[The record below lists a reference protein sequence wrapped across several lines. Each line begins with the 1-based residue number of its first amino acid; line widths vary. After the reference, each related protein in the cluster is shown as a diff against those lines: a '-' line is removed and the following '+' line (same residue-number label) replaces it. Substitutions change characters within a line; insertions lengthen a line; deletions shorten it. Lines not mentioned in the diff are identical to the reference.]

1 MFNTPFM
8 SKLLTDATRLCLL
21 STLLLASQIVLAE
34 DTLSSKAS
42 AQKTVLITGANR
54 GLGLEFARQFTQL
67 GYTVIGT
74 ARNPEKAIE
83 LKALGVI
90 VVALDVTDSE
100 SVASMAE
107 SLKGT
112 AIDILVNNAGVIGNP
127 QENFKSFDFDQAL
140 LTYNINSLGPMR
152 VTQALYHNLLAGK
165 EKKVIQITSILGS
178 IENNSG
184 GYYDYR
190 ASKAAL
196 NTMNKSLAIELE
208 SEGFTCVVLHPGWV
222 KTDLGGQGAPLEP
235 AQSIKGMLT
244 VIQGLEDDDNGKFY
258 DYRGNAIA
266 W

>member
-1 MFNTPFM
+1 MIKSIVTLKVF
-8 SKLLTDATRLCLL
+8 LLFVILIPLQAAAHEVMTEKNA
-21 STLLLASQIVLAE
+21 
-34 DTLSSKAS
+34 

-67 GYTVIGT
+67 GYTVIAT
-74 ARNPEKAIE
+74 ARSPEKATE
-83 LKALGVI
+83 LKALGVS
-90 VVALDVTDSE
+90 VVALDVADSE

-112 AIDILVNNAGVIGNP
+112 PIDILVNNAGVKGYS
-127 QENFKSFDFDQAL
+127 QENFKSMDFDKAMM
-140 LTYNINSLGPMR
+140 TFNINTMGPMR
-152 VTQALYHNLLAGK
+152 VTQALYDNLLAGK
-165 EKKVIQITSILGS
+165 EKKVIQISSIMGS

-190 ASKAAL
+190 ASKTAL
-196 NTMNKSLAIELE
+196 NNLNKSLSIELE

-235 AQSIKGMLT
+235 AQSIKGMLA

-258 DYRGNAIA
+258 DYQGNTLP

>member
-1 MFNTPFM
+1 MFKTTIAL
-8 SKLLTDATRLCLL
+8 KLLIV
-21 STLLLASQIVLAE
+21 IVLVTGLQIIPQEAIAE
-34 DTLSSKAS
+34 SKVN
-42 AQKTVLITGANR
+42 QKTVLITGANR
-54 GLGLEFARQFTQL
+54 GLGLEFAKQFKQL

-74 ARNPEKAIE
+74 ARSPEKATE
-83 LKALGVI
+83 LKATGAQ

-127 QENFKSFDFDQAL
+127 QENFKSFDFDKAM
-140 LTYNINSLGPMR
+140 LTLNINSLGPMR
-152 VTQALYHNLLAGK
+152 VTQALYENLLAGN

-196 NTMNKSLAIELE
+196 NTMNKSLSFELE

-235 AQSIKGMLT
+235 ADSIKGLLA
-244 VIQGLEDDDNGKFY
+244 VIQQLDKDDNGKFY
-258 DYRGNAIA
+258 DYQGNALP

>member
-1 MFNTPFM
+1 MYKSIFTLKAVMLFVVLMTLQAVPHEAIAE
-8 SKLLTDATRLCLL
+8 KEAT
-21 STLLLASQIVLAE
+21 
-34 DTLSSKAS
+34 
-42 AQKTVLITGANR
+42 QKTVLITGANR
-54 GLGLEFARQFTQL
+54 GLGLEFAKQFAQL

-74 ARNPEKAIE
+74 ARNPEKATE
-83 LKALGVI
+83 LKALGANVI
-90 VVALDVTDSE
+90 ALDVTDSE
-100 SVASMAE
+100 SVAGMAV

-112 AIDILVNNAGVIGNP
+112 PIDILVNNAGVIGNP
-127 QENFKSFDFDQAL
+127 QDNFKSFDFDKAL
-140 LTYNINSLGPMR
+140 ITLNINSLGPMR
-152 VTQALYHNLLAGK
+152 VTQALYDNLLAGN

-196 NTMNKSLAIELE
+196 NTMNKSLSIELE

-222 KTDLGGQGAPLEP
+222 KTDLGGERAPLEP
-235 AQSIKGMLT
+235 AQSIKGMLA

-258 DYRGNAIA
+258 DYQGNAIP